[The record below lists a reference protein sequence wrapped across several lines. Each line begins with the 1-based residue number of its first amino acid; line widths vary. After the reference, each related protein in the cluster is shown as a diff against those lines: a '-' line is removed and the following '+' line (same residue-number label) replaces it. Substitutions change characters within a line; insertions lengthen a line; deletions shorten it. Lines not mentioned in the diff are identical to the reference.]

1 MKREGDIVEVFYG
14 TMWEASL
21 LKSILEDNGI
31 LTVLNNSI
39 SSHYTYVPNGM
50 VSVLVRSCDTDQAK
64 AVVEQF
70 KQNNS
75 EDYEHKE

>member
-1 MKREGDIVEVFYG
+1 MKKEGDIVEVFYG

-39 SSHYTYVPNGM
+39 CLQYTYVPNGM
-50 VSVLVRSCDTDQAK
+50 VSVLVRRCDADQAK

>member
-1 MKREGDIVEVFYG
+1 MKQEKEIVEVFYG

-31 LTVLNNSI
+31 LTVLNNTI
-39 SSHYTYVPNGM
+39 NSHYSYVPNGQ
-50 VSVLVRSCDTDQAK
+50 VSVLVRNSDADQAK
-64 AVVEQF
+64 TIVEQF

-75 EDYEHKE
+75 ENYDHQD

>member
-1 MKREGDIVEVFYG
+1 
-14 TMWEASL
+14 MWVASL
-21 LKSILEDNGI
+21 LKCILEDNGI

-39 SSHYTYVPNGM
+39 NSHYTYVPNGM
-50 VSVLVRSCDTDQAK
+50 VSVLVRSCDADRAK

>member
-1 MKREGDIVEVFYG
+1 MKEENEIIEVFYG

-31 LTVLNNSI
+31 LAVMNNSI
-39 SSHYTYVPNGM
+39 NSHYTYVPNGQ
-50 VSVLVRSCDTDQAK
+50 VSVLVRNSDADNAK
-64 AVVEQF
+64 AIVEQF

-75 EDYEHKE
+75 EDNAPKD

>member
-1 MKREGDIVEVFYG
+1 MKRESDIVEVFYG

-50 VSVLVRSCDTDQAK
+50 VSVLVRSCDADQAK

>member
-1 MKREGDIVEVFYG
+1 MKKEGDIVEVFYV

-50 VSVLVRSCDTDQAK
+50 VSVLVRSCDADQAK
-64 AVVEQF
+64 VVVEQF

>member
-1 MKREGDIVEVFYG
+1 MKKEGDIVEVFYG
-14 TMWEASL
+14 TMWETSL

-50 VSVLVRSCDTDQAK
+50 VSVLVRNCDADRAK

-75 EDYEHKE
+75 ENYEHQE

>member
-50 VSVLVRSCDTDQAK
+50 VSVLVRSCDADQAE

>member
-1 MKREGDIVEVFYG
+1 MKKEGDIVEVFYG

-31 LTVLNNSI
+31 LTVLNTSI

-50 VSVLVRSCDTDQAK
+50 VSVLVRSCDADRAK

>member
-1 MKREGDIVEVFYG
+1 
-14 TMWEASL
+14 MWVASL
-21 LKSILEDNGI
+21 LKCILEDNGI

-50 VSVLVRSCDTDQAK
+50 VSVLVRSCDADRAK